1 MLFAIWTT
9 GKSAYVDVNKLK
21 VHLSEKLWCP
31 ISMRAS
37 QIAGSVLSLIA
48 VPLEAEFDWCWSGAE
63 AGRLHGE
70 GDKQVSFIPDCRPC
84 FSFISCITLL
94 TGANVAIWS
103 QPSCGLSNYCS
114 CDFLFNAALLT
125 FFFLIFK
132 FFLVAVVPDTQQTGD
147 NTCCLSASG
156 PQYGNSD
163 VMHIVYLFC
172 SASNRWY
179 KRF

>member
-1 MLFAIWTT
+1 
-9 GKSAYVDVNKLK
+9 
-21 VHLSEKLWCP
+21 
-31 ISMRAS
+31 MRAS
-37 QIAGSVLSLIA
+37 QIAGLVLSLIA

-63 AGRLHGE
+63 PGRLHGE
-70 GDKQVSFIPDCRPC
+70 GDKQVSFIPDCCPS
-84 FSFISCITLL
+84 FSFISCITLF
-94 TGANVAIWS
+94 TGPDVAIWS
-103 QPSCGLSNYCS
+103 QPSRGLSNYCS
-114 CDFLFNAALLT
+114 CGFPFQCCITDIV
-125 FFFLIFK
+125 FLIFK